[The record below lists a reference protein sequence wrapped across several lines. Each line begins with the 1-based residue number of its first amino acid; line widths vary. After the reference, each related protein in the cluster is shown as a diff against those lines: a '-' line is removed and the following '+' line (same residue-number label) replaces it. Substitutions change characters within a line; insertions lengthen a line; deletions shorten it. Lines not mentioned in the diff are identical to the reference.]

1 MHMDLRFV
9 SLCYNVLHIYIYIC
23 NICMYVYICIYPRAC
38 RIIYMGIIRS
48 SMCVFVGPAFQHTLR
63 QFGAEVLT
71 VVPRTQKVQ

>member
-9 SLCYNVLHIYIYIC
+9 SLCYNVLHIYIYIYRYVC
-23 NICMYVYICIYPRAC
+23 IYIYVYIHVLVEL
-38 RIIYMGIIRS
+38 YMGIIRS
-48 SMCVFVGPAFQHTLR
+48 SICVFVGPAFQHRLR